1 MKPFDALKAAAAAL
15 LFMHAAGA
23 NAADVKLRMAGQH
36 PADHN
41 ATRVQE
47 DVIARIEAANV
58 GVGIKLFPAGQ
69 LGNGEVVFDD
79 VTHGVIDIGHT
90 FVYSHND
97 PVLEINSLPYLVGTY
112 EEMEEVYSPGSQFY
126 RIFEE
131 RLNKLGLHLLGVFAE
146 GFVGVGT
153 NAKPDNPGTPG
164 DKGLDIR
171 VWSAE
176 VGRLTAQAMGFR
188 TTTMNWGDVPGAMQQ
203 GVVDG
208 WIGGTAELNYTAFAG
223 IVRYFTPYK
232 AFVENTTFY
241 INKRTWDGLSAEQR
255 KVMSAAFAE
264 ASAQSFALSRSVDAD
279 YLKRLPGRR
288 HRGGS
293 GVERGARRARPAR
306 ARQRLAGARTEA
318 GQGSAGPDQVGPV
331 SRIRTNPTA
340 AAPDRQKA
348 LRAASFSGCCQ
359 GRLRQRNRGAPA

>member
-1 MKPFDALKAAAAAL
+1 MSESASSCS
-15 LFMHAAGA
+15 
-23 NAADVKLRMAGQH
+23 
-36 PADHN
+36 
-41 ATRVQE
+41 
-47 DVIARIEAANV
+47 
-58 GVGIKLFPAGQ
+58 PAGQ

-79 VTHGVIDIGHT
+79 VAQGVIDIGHT

-112 EEMEEVYSPGSQFY
+112 EEMEKVYSPGSQFY

-131 RLNKLGLHLLGVFAE
+131 RLNRLGLHLLGVFAE

-153 NAKPDNPGTPG
+153 NEKPDNPGTPG

-176 VGRLTAQAMGFR
+176 VGRLTARAMGFR

-241 INKRTWDGLSAEQR
+241 INKRTWDGLTADPAEGHVRRLRRGVRAVVRAQPLGR
-255 KVMSAAFAE
+255 RGISE
-264 ASAQSFALSRSVDAD
+264 ASA
-279 YLKRLPGRR
+279 GRR
-288 HRGGS
+288 HRGGG
-293 GVERGARRARPAR
+293 GVERGDRRAGPAR
-306 ARQRLAGARTEA
+306 PRQRLAGARTEA

-331 SRIRTNPTA
+331 SRIRTYPTSG
-340 AAPDRQKA
+340 APDRRKA
-348 LRAASFSGCCQ
+348 LHASSFSGCCQ
-359 GRLRQRNRGAPA
+359 GHMRQRNRGAPA

>member
-1 MKPFDALKAAAAAL
+1 MKPLNDPDRVAIGMTPFGALKAAAAAL

-23 NAADVKLRMAGQH
+23 NAADVELRMAGQH

-47 DVIARIEAANV
+47 HVIARIEAANV
-58 GVGIKLFPAGQ
+58 GVAIKLFPAGQ

-79 VTHGVIDIGHT
+79 VAHGVIDIGHT

-97 PVLEINSLPYLVGTY
+97 PVLEINSLPYLVATY
-112 EEMEEVYSPGSQFY
+112 EEMEKVYSPGSQFY
-126 RIFEE
+126 RIFEQ

-153 NAKPDNPGTPG
+153 NEKPDNPGTPG

-176 VGRLTAQAMGFR
+176 VGRLTAQAIGFR
-188 TTTMNWGDVPGAMQQ
+188 TTTMSWGDVPGAMQQ

-241 INKRTWDGLSAEQR
+241 VNKRTWDGLTAEQQ

-264 ASAQSFALSRSVDAD
+264 ASARSFALSRSVDAD
-279 YLKRLPGRR
+279 YLKRLPDVGIEVVAVSNEEIAGLAR
-288 HRGGS
+288 HVRDN
-293 GVERGARRARPAR
+293 VWPALE
-306 ARQRLAGARTEA
+306 QRLGK
-318 GQGSAGPDQVGPV
+318 DLLD
-331 SRIRTNPTA
+331 RIKS
-340 AAPDRQKA
+340 D
-348 LRAASFSGCCQ
+348 L
-359 GRLRQRNRGAPA
+359 